1 MVKIR
6 RRVGASLLGL
16 IVATG
21 LAASV
26 LPTASA
32 ADYVDS
38 STVKNSPVTL
48 ETGHIDAFNLIS
60 TGKNQIRMVL
70 KEDVTGSGVLREPE
84 SVTLKVKEQA
94 KMTLPDAAKPAYQD
108 IINDGLT
115 NSFYYLPL
123 TQDQNLIWPGW
134 DSMGAAP
141 ALGIGNLND
150 ASCDNV
156 IEKVQ
161 APAGGK
167 VLMWSINDWGSPAS
181 VMANSKYALPNT
193 IVQPILAH
201 QHINWAFTKAGTY
214 KLTVHSKVTRA
225 ADKFS
230 LTSESHVFTFVVG
243 DVPKADK
250 TTLKGTIEAA
260 DYMQESD
267 YTADSWAPFAKA
279 LADAKKIQADGNAT
293 QQAVDDAVSTLNDAW
308 DALEEAT
315 PPVDWT
321 ALDAAIASAGKLKQ
335 PDYTAQSWAPFAEAL
350 INAKGIRN
358 NPAAAQ
364 GDADNVT
371 SILADAQKA
380 LVKVAPAPAKADK
393 TALDKAVTAAS
404 ALKQSDYTADSWA
417 PFAKAFADAKSVQ
430 ADAKATQQV
439 VDAAAAALTDT
450 QKGLKKPAPVID
462 WSKLDVAIAAA
473 APLKQSD
480 YTADSWTPFADALT
494 AAKSVRANT
503 KAAQAEV
510 DSAVSALAAAQA
522 KLVKVSVNPQ
532 PTKAD
537 KTALNA
543 AIDAAAKHQ
552 ESAYTADSWKPF
564 ADSLTGAR
572 AVRANAEAAQ
582 ADVNA
587 AVAALSKAQT
597 ALAKAAPSTPTKPTK
612 PTKPSKPAP
621 VSPAAPNKQ
630 TPTTP
635 TNPKQQAPN
644 KQTPT
649 NPGAANNKLAATG
662 SSIEPVAALLALF
675 ALAGIALVVLR
686 NTRRND

>member
-1 MVKIR
+1 
-6 RRVGASLLGL
+6 
-16 IVATG
+16 
-21 LAASV
+21 
-26 LPTASA
+26 
-32 ADYVDS
+32 
-38 STVKNSPVTL
+38 
-48 ETGHIDAFNLIS
+48 
-60 TGKNQIRMVL
+60 
-70 KEDVTGSGVLREPE
+70 
-84 SVTLKVKEQA
+84 
-94 KMTLPDAAKPAYQD
+94 
-108 IINDGLT
+108 
-115 NSFYYLPL
+115 
-123 TQDQNLIWPGW
+123 
-134 DSMGAAP
+134 
-141 ALGIGNLND
+141 
-150 ASCDNV
+150 
-156 IEKVQ
+156 
-161 APAGGK
+161 
-167 VLMWSINDWGSPAS
+167 
-181 VMANSKYALPNT
+181 
-193 IVQPILAH
+193 
-201 QHINWAFTKAGTY
+201 
-214 KLTVHSKVTRA
+214 
-225 ADKFS
+225 
-230 LTSESHVFTFVVG
+230 
-243 DVPKADK
+243 
-250 TTLKGTIEAA
+250 
-260 DYMQESD
+260 
-267 YTADSWAPFAKA
+267 
-279 LADAKKIQADGNAT
+279 
-293 QQAVDDAVSTLNDAW
+293 
-308 DALEEAT
+308 
-315 PPVDWT
+315 
-321 ALDAAIASAGKLKQ
+321 
-335 PDYTAQSWAPFAEAL
+335 
-350 INAKGIRN
+350 
-358 NPAAAQ
+358 
-364 GDADNVT
+364 
-371 SILADAQKA
+371 
-380 LVKVAPAPAKADK
+380 
-393 TALDKAVTAAS
+393 
-404 ALKQSDYTADSWA
+404 
-417 PFAKAFADAKSVQ
+417 
-430 ADAKATQQV
+430 
-439 VDAAAAALTDT
+439 
-450 QKGLKKPAPVID
+450 VID